1 MPQSIYVCNAA
12 YTAVTAVI
20 ITRNAWPVERRK
32 SAYADRNDI
41 VACLWKCRSDTSQV
55 HSSMKYLAFVQT
67 VS

>member
-20 ITRNAWPVERRK
+20 ITRNAWTAERHK

-41 VACLWKCRSDTSQV
+41 VACL
-55 HSSMKYLAFVQT
+55 
-67 VS
+67 